1 MKLIKN
7 KLKKEKWNMLPALL
21 TDDMSVSAGAVILW
35 TKLWNSNKGKV
46 KGYKEWQP
54 TTQGLA
60 TMFKVDKRTIKRW
73 LKELKDSGWITIIG
87 DRKNTIITIHFTPVL
102 VSKMSPI
109 VGVKNVT
116 QYYYNPDS
124 EKSLPEIETKK
135 D

>member
-1 MKLIKN
+1 
-7 KLKKEKWNMLPALL
+7 
-21 TDDMSVSAGAVILW
+21 
-35 TKLWNSNKGKV
+35 
-46 KGYKEWQP
+46 
-54 TTQGLA
+54 
-60 TMFKVDKRTIKRW
+60 MFKVDKRTIKRW